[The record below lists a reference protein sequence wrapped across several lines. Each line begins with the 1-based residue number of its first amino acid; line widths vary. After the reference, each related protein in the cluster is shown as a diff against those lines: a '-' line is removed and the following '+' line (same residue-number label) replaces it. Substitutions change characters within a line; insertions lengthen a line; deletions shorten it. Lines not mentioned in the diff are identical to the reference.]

1 MNQIKTW
8 EELELKDDFMFAKVM
23 RNKTICKK
31 MLEKILNIRIR
42 DIEFPEEQKTIDMTV
57 DGKSIRLD
65 VYVEDDI
72 HTVYDVEMQVA
83 NKGDLRKRS
92 RYYQGMIDL
101 QLIEKGESYNKLKK
115 SYVIFICTFDLF
127 GQGRHIYTFEN
138 VCLQDENIRLN
149 DEATKVFLSSKG
161 TMEDVD
167 EDVKAFLK
175 YLNGELVKN
184 DFVETIDLEVAKVRD
199 NKEWRREFM
208 TLFMRE
214 NEIREES
221 RAEGKIEG
229 KIEGKAELVSIIRKK
244 IGKGLRA
251 DAVADM
257 LELEPSYVERVI
269 GFMESD
275 CSKNDHQ
282 IAEALV
288 AEEIKLN

>member
-72 HTVYDVEMQVA
+72 HTVYDVEMQAA

>member
-72 HTVYDVEMQVA
+72 HTVYDVEMQAA

-257 LELEPSYVERVI
+257 LELETSYVERVI